1 MKGASLPLTVI
12 ESNLGT
18 FDQESSVERKDVLI
32 NLDISTLGVG
42 DENTILERVS
52 DYSQTPCPDATI
64 SS

>member
-18 FDQESSVERKDVLI
+18 FNQESSVERKDVLI

-42 DENTILERVS
+42 NENTILEIIS
-52 DYSQTPCPDATI
+52 DCS
-64 SS
+64 